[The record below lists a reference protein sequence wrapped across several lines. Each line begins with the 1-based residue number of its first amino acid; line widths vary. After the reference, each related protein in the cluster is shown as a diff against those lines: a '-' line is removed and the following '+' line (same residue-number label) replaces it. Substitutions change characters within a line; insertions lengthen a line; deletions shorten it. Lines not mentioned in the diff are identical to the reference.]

1 MIVGNYNL
9 HQILFSLEMFDT
21 KEDKL
26 GYLYK
31 LKKELQRIIRCFDSS
46 KTLPLRMYAVDNI
59 QIEGNCDELKSFIR
73 KQFELQD
80 NPWEKRNPNET
91 KLRTALTKEVIDYKK
106 LTLLI
111 DNEIKLIEQ
120 RGPKPKKIPDEP
132 KNKYVKI
139 KKIDHLAIASLIKD
153 RKEQIVWEYSIGE
166 LIELVNDIM
175 NKKLIHGLDENNLSK
190 FIITNFVDKDEK
202 DFSLEKIEHVYSMFL
217 KTIWSSK
224 TEINTRYFQ

>member
-153 RKEQIVWEYSIGE
+153 RKEKIVWEYSIGE

>member
-59 QIEGNCDELKSFIR
+59 QIEGNCDELKNFIR
-73 KQFELQD
+73 KQFELQN
-80 NPWEKRNPNET
+80 NPWEKRNPSET
-91 KLRTALTKEVIDYKK
+91 KLRAALTKEVVDYKK

-120 RGPKPKKIPDEP
+120 REPKTQKIPSEPKKT
-132 KNKYVKI
+132 YLKI
-139 KKIDHLAIASLIKD
+139 KEVNHLAIASLIKD
-153 RKEQIVWEYSIGE
+153 RKEKIVWEYSIGE

-175 NKKLIHGLDENNLSK
+175 NKKLIDGLDEHNLSK
-190 FIITNFVDKDEK
+190 FIIDNFVDRNEK
-202 DFSLEKIEHVYSMFL
+202 EFSINKIEHVYSMFL

-224 TEINTRYFQ
+224 TVINTKYFQ